1 MGLKMKIEI
10 NFSVDTTEDREEAEE
25 IIEIL
30 KAIKRKLLNLDEEN
44 V

>member
-1 MGLKMKIEI
+1 MKIEI

-30 KAIKRKLLNLDEEN
+30 KAIKLKLLSWDEEN